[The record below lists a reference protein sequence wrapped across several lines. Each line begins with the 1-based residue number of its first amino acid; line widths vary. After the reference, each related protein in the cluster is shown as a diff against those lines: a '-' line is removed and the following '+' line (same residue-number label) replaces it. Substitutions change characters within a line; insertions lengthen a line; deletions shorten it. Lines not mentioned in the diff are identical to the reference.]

1 MAWLLPVAG
10 PDVCEHWGEMLGR
23 MPLIPSS
30 PVDGDQGQNVGFERQ
45 LLDSRPSDRVSAAH
59 VDR

>member
-30 PVDGDQGQNVGFERQ
+30 PVDGDQRQTVGFERQ
-45 LLDSRPSDRVSAAH
+45 LCWRSTILAIGDQ
-59 VDR
+59 